1 MFLQALLVQQ
11 SLVLV
16 VAVVVITHLLVLVEL
31 AVVVTVLSGKI
42 MRLLARQILVAVV
55 VGQETMTVRQ
65 ALRLVAMAER
75 VLLLFAI

>member
-1 MFLQALLVQQ
+1 VFLQALLVQQ